1 MCTILNSNIHVG
13 ENSIFMKGKELKAEN
28 DTFHAAVT
36 VLCCHASYFPK
47 EIQACLIVERHHYLE
62 EKHES
67 LISVL
72 LLDQGCLLN
81 LAVSKKQ
88 CS

>member
-1 MCTILNSNIHVG
+1 
-13 ENSIFMKGKELKAEN
+13 MKRKELKVES
-28 DTFHAAVT
+28 DSVHAAFIVI
-36 VLCCHASYFPK
+36 CCHASYFPK
-47 EIQACLIVERHHYLE
+47 EIQAHVIVERHHYLE
-62 EKHES
+62 EKRES
-67 LISVL
+67 LTSLL